1 VGRDNLLDRMLDRL
15 GDPAIDNV
23 IILHGPPGV
32 GKSELAREFARRHR
46 NRYPGGTFIIEAGTD
61 VAKIDLA
68 RIGRIFL
75 DLDFPP
81 DLRIEDQCLRTLST
95 LGAMPSLLIFDNIR
109 SINYVRSLIP
119 PAGMPCHV
127 VATTVLDRW
136 DAPWQALSVEPLSN
150 KVSLELIAEIAGRE
164 LAERHGQMLAT
175 LAGGLPVQLVPASA
189 TLAYEARR
197 GRGDRATLTL
207 AQETSE
213 SFRGVYEMLK
223 LPARLLLHAAA
234 NLNSQRIMRDE
245 LKAHL
250 AEAAEWSVS
259 EFQDHLDACLDV
271 HVIEGLTELRMHQLF
286 VGFLLKIDPPDEI
299 AESLMR
305 VVKVQAQRFVD
316 IATSVVNAPNRADL
330 AAALMTYPVEL
341 ESWKRPGR
349 EISLEEGELVGR
361 ALTEVGRFAAARP
374 WFERAVTAKEKGD
387 VHGRVDHASL
397 GASLNQVGWC
407 LWSSS
412 SFLRGNA
419 STLL

>member
-1 VGRDNLLDRMLDRL
+1 VFQGLTPQHIAAAARLHSQHRFQSNIPGRRNIPFVGRDNLLDRMLDCL
-15 GDPAIDNV
+15 GDPSTDNV

-46 NRYPGGTFIIEAGTD
+46 NRYPGGTFIIESGTD

-68 RIGRIFL
+68 RIGRTFL

-95 LGAMPSLLIFDNIR
+95 LGATPFLLIFDNIR
-109 SINYVRSLIP
+109 SIDDVRSLMP

-136 DAPWQALSVEPLSN
+136 DAAGQALLVEPLSN
-150 KVSLELIAEIAGRE
+150 KVSLELIAEIAGRD
-164 LAERHGQMLAT
+164 LADRHGQRLAT

-197 GRGDRATLTL
+197 GRGDRATMTL

-250 AEAAEWSVS
+250 EAAEWSVS

-286 VGFLLKIDPPDEI
+286 VAFLFTIDPSDEI

-316 IATSVVNAPNRADL
+316 IAASVVNAP
-330 AAALMTYPVEL
+330 
-341 ESWKRPGR
+341 
-349 EISLEEGELVGR
+349 
-361 ALTEVGRFAAARP
+361 TEP
-374 WFERAVTAKEKGD
+374 
-387 VHGRVDHASL
+387 
-397 GASLNQVGWC
+397 
-407 LWSSS
+407 
-412 SFLRGNA
+412 
-419 STLL
+419 TLPPR